1 MPTSE
6 YLVLEDF
13 GRFYA
18 YLKIFVVKFCQSLK
32 KDWRLFEDS
41 WINFFFCL
49 SCSVEKGTYFKRQ
62 PGGVP
67 HSSCVVLVL

>member
-41 WINFFFCL
+41 WINFFASL
-49 SCSVEKGTYFKRQ
+49 VQLKRALTSRGN
-62 PGGVP
+62 PGVY
-67 HSSCVVLVL
+67 HTVAV